1 MSKSTK
7 TWLIIAT
14 FFVVIGGLIF
24 MGLMQSVKWDFSKLS
39 TVKYETNSYEIQE
52 EYKNISIVTDTSD
65 VEFVISENAKS
76 TVVCYEQTKIKHL
89 VSVKEHTLTIEIQDT
104 RKWYEHIGISF
115 GSPKI
120 TVCLPKKE
128 YGELSVRCDTGD
140 ISVNEQFAFER
151 IDILGSTGDVINR
164 ASASEDIKLKTSTG
178 RICVENVSANN
189 IDLAVSTGD
198 VSLKKVTCQSLV
210 SKGSTGNILLEG
222 VIAKESIS
230 VERNTGNVKLEG
242 SDAVDIQIKTSTG
255 DVKGTLL
262 SEKVYIVETSTGDI
276 KVPKTTKGG
285 TCEIKT
291 STGDIKISVQ

>member
-76 TVVCYEQTKIKHL
+76 TVVCYEQTKMKHL

>member
-1 MSKSTK
+1 MSKSRK

-14 FFVVIGGLIF
+14 FFVVIGGVIF
-24 MGLMQSVKWDFSKLS
+24 MALMQSVKWDFSKLS

-76 TVVCYEQTKIKHL
+76 TVVCYEQTKITHL

-120 TVCLPKKE
+120 TVCLPKGE

-140 ISVNEQFAFER
+140 ISVDEQFEFES

-164 ASASEDIKLKTSTG
+164 ASASGNIRLKTSTG

-189 IDLAVSTGD
+189 IHLAISTGD
-198 VSLKKVTCQSLV
+198 VILKNVTCQSVV

-230 VERNTGNVKLEG
+230 VERNTGNVKFEG
-242 SDAVDIQIKTSTG
+242 SDAADILVKTSTG

-276 KVPKTTKGG
+276 KVPKSTKGG
-285 TCEIKT
+285 TCEITT

>member
-1 MSKSTK
+1 MSKSRK

-14 FFVVIGGLIF
+14 FFVVIGGVIF
-24 MGLMQSVKWDFSKLS
+24 MALMQSVKWDFSKLS

-76 TVVCYEQTKIKHL
+76 TVVCYEQTKITHL

-120 TVCLPKKE
+120 TVCLPKGE

-140 ISVNEQFAFER
+140 ISVDEQFEFES

-164 ASASEDIKLKTSTG
+164 ASASEDIRLKTSTG

-189 IDLAVSTGD
+189 IHLAISTGD
-198 VSLKKVTCQSLV
+198 VILKNVTCQSVV

-230 VERNTGNVKLEG
+230 VERNTGNVKFEG
-242 SDAVDIQIKTSTG
+242 SDAADILVKTSTG

-276 KVPKTTKGG
+276 KVPKSTKGG
-285 TCEIKT
+285 TCEITT